1 MEVMTVKTLLINP
14 PNNLFDAFELAP
26 PIGLLSLGAAL
37 EQEDVEVE
45 VLDFNLQGIADNSF
59 VQENFYAKALKLIEE
74 KSPDV
79 VGFTSMVINSHI
91 ALELGKRIKAEQPE
105 TIIILGGTHFS
116 SIAEEV
122 LRFYP
127 WVDYVIKG
135 EGEIPFRNLIRLIKK
150 GSRLNAD
157 DAPSNVAFRD
167 GERIV
172 ASHVKKPFAD
182 MDELPFPDY
191 RLVNVEDYFRL
202 NPDRVFDY
210 EPGRGCVYKC
220 SFCYSPVHYGP
231 GGQSKNIDRILSEM
245 EELQNLGA
253 SHLFFVQDNFL
264 NNAPLAKEI
273 CRAIAGANFKL
284 TWNCYTTLPQM
295 TEEMI
300 RLLGQAGCVNAFT
313 GIDAVNEDCQKEF
326 LKKFYRGW
334 GPLERTLKCCAEHNV
349 VPTCAFMVENPTR
362 GVDNLDKTLITALFA
377 KCNGAGLRL
386 NTLTLYNGTATDLAL
401 HDKALTYS
409 ELKPRLLL
417 DCPDIV
423 HVNEY
428 ARERP
433 SLFPFHNTFLQEEV
447 WHKFSVGM
455 HITFTLFNA
464 FPMTLYRYV
473 TEDQGSIWRLVETL
487 ADKFYDL
494 TEIHP
499 DFRRSLERSQFI
511 ECFEQQ
517 SQLKAITKNSFE
529 LEAAEL
535 NVIYESEDR
544 QLKVKTAVGDE
555 TRDVLL
561 SGHELAAVSYDVS
574 DLHRFDLAH
583 TPEIKESRR
592 LVLTIN
598 DRSIQYE
605 RVEEP
610 VFSTLLNLKT
620 NRSGFAEIDSS
631 ILETLKQVGL
641 VSEATSVA

>member
-1 MEVMTVKTLLINP
+1 MIMKTLLINP

-59 VQENFYAKALKLIEE
+59 VQQDFYAKALKLIEE
-74 KSPDV
+74 KAPDV
-79 VGFTSMVINSHI
+79 VGFTSMVINSHV
-91 ALELGKRIKAEQPE
+91 ALELGKRLKADCPDV
-105 TIIILGGTHFS
+105 IIVLGGTHFS

-122 LRFYP
+122 LSFYP

-135 EGEIPFRNLIRLIKK
+135 EGEAPFRDLIRAIKK

-157 DAPSNVAFRD
+157 NAPANVAFRD

-172 ASHVKKPFAD
+172 TSHFKKPYED

-191 RLVNVEDYFRL
+191 RLVNMEDYFKL
-202 NPDRVFDY
+202 NPDRVLDY
-210 EPGRGCVYKC
+210 EPGRGCIYKC

-231 GGQSKNIDRILSEM
+231 GAQSKTIDRILSDM
-245 EELQNLGA
+245 EKLQSMGA
-253 SHLFFVQDNFL
+253 YHLFFVQDNFL
-264 NNAPLAKEI
+264 NNASLAKEI
-273 CRAIAGANFKL
+273 CRAIAAAKFKL

-313 GIDAVNEDCQKEF
+313 GIDAVNADCQKEF
-326 LKKFYRGW
+326 LKKFYKGW
-334 GPLERTLKCCAEHNV
+334 EPLERTLKCCAEHNV
-349 VPTCAFMVENPTR
+349 VPTCAFMVENPMR
-362 GVDNLDKTLITALFA
+362 GIENLDKTLMTALFA

-401 HDKALTYS
+401 QDKTLTYS

-428 ARERP
+428 AHDRP
-433 SLFPFHNTFLQEEV
+433 SLFPFHNTFLPEEV
-447 WHKFSVGM
+447 WHKFTVGM

-473 TEDQGSIWRLVETL
+473 TEDQRSLWRMVETL
-487 ADKFYDL
+487 ADKFHDL
-494 TEIHP
+494 PEIHP
-499 DFRRSLERSQFI
+499 DFRRSQQRSEFI
-511 ECFEQQ
+511 KWFEQQ
-517 SQLKAITKNSFE
+517 NDLQQITQNTFE

-535 NVIYESEDR
+535 GVIYEREDR
-544 QLKVKTAVGDE
+544 HLKVKTTTGE
-555 TRDVLL
+555 QEQDVLL
-561 SGHELAAVSYDVS
+561 SSHELASVSYDVS
-574 DLHRFDLAH
+574 DLHRFDLAS
-583 TPEIKESRR
+583 TPESKELRR

-598 DRSIQYE
+598 GRSIKYD
-605 RVEEP
+605 RIEEP
-610 VFSTLLNLKT
+610 VFNALLNLKS
-620 NRSGFAEIDSS
+620 NQSEFAEIDSS
-631 ILETLKQVGL
+631 ILEVLTEAGV
-641 VSEATSVA
+641 VSESMSGA

>member
-1 MEVMTVKTLLINP
+1 MKALLINP

-26 PIGLLSLGAAL
+26 PIGLLSLGSAL

-45 VLDFNLQGIADNSF
+45 VLDFNLAGIADNSF
-59 VQENFYAKALKLIEE
+59 VQEDFYAKALRLVVE

-79 VGFTSMVINSHI
+79 VGLTSMVVNSHV
-91 ALELGKRIKAEQPE
+91 ALELGKRVKAECPDA
-105 TIIILGGTHFS
+105 IIILGGTHFS

-122 LRFYP
+122 VTFYP

-135 EGEIPFRNLIRLIKK
+135 EGELPFRELLREIKK
-150 GSRLNAD
+150 GRRLNAVN
-157 DAPSNVAFRD
+157 APSNVAFRD
-167 GERIV
+167 GGRTV
-172 ASHVKKPFAD
+172 TSHVKKPFVD

-191 RLVNVEDYFRL
+191 RLVNIEDYFRH

-231 GGQSKNIDRILSEM
+231 GGQSKTVDRIISDM
-245 EELQNLGA
+245 ERLQGMGA

-273 CRAIAGANFKL
+273 CRAIAEARFDL

-300 RLLGQAGCVNAFT
+300 RLLGRAGCVNAFT

-326 LKKFYRGW
+326 LKKFYKGW
-334 GPLERTLKCCAEHNV
+334 GPLERTLKCCVEHNV

-401 HDKALTYS
+401 QDKALTYS

-428 ARERP
+428 ARDRP
-433 SLFPFHNTFLQEEV
+433 SLFPFHNTFLPPEV
-447 WHKFSVGM
+447 WHKFTIGM
-455 HITFTLFNA
+455 HITYTLFSA

-473 TEDQGSIWRLVETL
+473 TEDGGSVWGMVETL
-487 ADKFYDL
+487 ADEFHDL

-499 DFRRSLERSQFI
+499 DYRRSLERARFI
-511 ECFEQQ
+511 KWFERQ
-517 SQLKAITKNSFE
+517 SHLHRITKNSFE

-535 NVIYESEDR
+535 GVIYEREDR
-544 QLKVKTAVGDE
+544 RLKVKTGGGDQ
-555 TRDVLL
+555 TRDIML
-561 SGHELAAVSYDVS
+561 SGHQLAAVSYEVS

-583 TPEIKESRR
+583 TPESKESRR
-592 LVLTIN
+592 LVLTRN
-598 DRSIQYE
+598 GRSIKYD

-610 VFSTLLNLKT
+610 VFNTLLNLKA
-620 NRSGFAEIDSS
+620 NQSEFAEIDSS
-631 ILETLKQVGL
+631 ILETLKQTGL
-641 VSEATSVA
+641 VSEATGGA

>member
-1 MEVMTVKTLLINP
+1 MKTLLINP

-59 VQENFYAKALKLIEE
+59 VQQGFYAKALKLIEE
-74 KSPDV
+74 KAPDV
-79 VGFTSMVINSHI
+79 VGFTSMVINSHV
-91 ALELGKRIKAEQPE
+91 ALEIGKRLKAECPDV
-105 TIIILGGTHFS
+105 IIVLGGTHFS

-122 LRFYP
+122 LGFYP

-135 EGEIPFRNLIRLIKK
+135 EGEVPFRELIRAIKK
-150 GSRLNAD
+150 GSRLNTD
-157 DAPSNVAFRD
+157 NAPANVAFRD
-167 GERIV
+167 GGRIV
-172 ASHVKKPFAD
+172 TSHVKKPYED

-191 RLVNVEDYFRL
+191 RLVNIEDYFKF
-202 NPDRVFDY
+202 NPDRVLDY
-210 EPGRGCVYKC
+210 EPGRGCIYKC

-231 GGQSKNIDRILSEM
+231 GAQSKTIDRILSDM
-245 EELQNLGA
+245 EKLQSMGA
-253 SHLFFVQDNFL
+253 YHLFFVQDNFL

-273 CRAIAGANFKL
+273 CRAIAAAKFNL

-313 GIDAVNEDCQKEF
+313 GIDAVNADCQKEF
-326 LKKFYRGW
+326 LKKFYKGW
-334 GPLERTLKCCAEHNV
+334 EPLERTLKCCVEHNV

-362 GVDNLDKTLITALFA
+362 GIENLDKTLMTALFA

-401 HDKALTYS
+401 QDKTLTYS

-428 ARERP
+428 AHDRP
-433 SLFPFHNTFLQEEV
+433 SLFPFHNTFLPEEV
-447 WHKFSVGM
+447 WHKFTVGM

-473 TEDQGSIWRLVETL
+473 TEDQRSLWRMVETL
-487 ADKFYDL
+487 ADKFHDL

-499 DFRRSLERSQFI
+499 DFRRSRQRSEFI
-511 ECFEQQ
+511 KWFEQQ
-517 SQLKAITKNSFE
+517 SELQQITKNTFE

-535 NVIYESEDR
+535 GVINEREDR
-544 QLKVKTAVGDE
+544 HLKVKTTTGEQAQE
-555 TRDVLL
+555 VLL
-561 SGHELAAVSYDVS
+561 SSHELAAVSYDVS
-574 DLHRFDLAH
+574 DLHRFDLAS
-583 TPEIKESRR
+583 TPESKELRR
-592 LVLTIN
+592 LVLTIRG
-598 DRSIQYE
+598 RSIKYD

-610 VFSTLLNLKT
+610 VFNALLKLKS
-620 NRSGFAEIDSS
+620 NQSEFAEIDSS
-631 ILETLKQVGL
+631 ILEVLTEAGV
-641 VSEATSVA
+641 VSESMSGA

>member
-1 MEVMTVKTLLINP
+1 MQVTIMKTLLINP

-37 EQEDVEVE
+37 EQENVEVE
-45 VLDFNLQGIADNSF
+45 VLDFNLKGIADNSF
-59 VQENFYAKALKLIEE
+59 VQQGFYAKALKLIEE
-74 KSPDV
+74 KAPDV

-91 ALELGKRIKAEQPE
+91 ALELGRKIKAECPDVV
-105 TIIILGGTHFS
+105 IIMGGTHFS
-116 SIAEEV
+116 SIAEDV
-122 LRFYP
+122 LIFYP

-150 GSRLNAD
+150 GFRLNAD
-157 DAPSNVAFRD
+157 NAPSNVAFRD

-172 ASHVKKPFAD
+172 TSHLKKPFED

-191 RLVNVEDYFRL
+191 RLVNVEDYFRF

-231 GGQSKNIDRILSEM
+231 GGQSKTIDRILSEM
-245 EELQNLGA
+245 EKLQSLGA
-253 SHLFFVQDNFL
+253 YHLFFVQDNFL

-273 CRAIAGANFKL
+273 CRAIADARFNL

-300 RLLGQAGCVNAFT
+300 RLLGKAGCVNAFT
-313 GIDAVNEDCQKEF
+313 GIDAVNDDYQKEF
-326 LKKFYRGW
+326 LKKFYKGW
-334 GPLERTLKCCAEHNV
+334 GPLERTLKCCVDNNV

-362 GVDNLDKTLITALFA
+362 GVDNLDKTLVTALFA

-401 HDKALTYS
+401 QGKTLNYS

-428 ARERP
+428 AHDRP
-433 SLFPFHNTFLQEEV
+433 SLFPFHNTFLPEEV
-447 WHKFSVGM
+447 WHKFTIGM

-473 TEDQGSIWRLVETL
+473 TEDQRSIWRMVETL
-487 ADKFYDL
+487 ADEFHDL

-511 ECFEQQ
+511 KWFEQQ
-517 SQLKAITKNSFE
+517 SQLQQITKNTFE

-535 NVIYESEDR
+535 GVIYAKEDR
-544 QLKVKTAVGDE
+544 HLKVKTDGDE
-555 TRDVLL
+555 QTQDVLL
-561 SGHELAAVSYDVS
+561 SGHELATLSYDVS
-574 DLHRFDLAH
+574 DLHRFDLTY
-583 TPEIKESRR
+583 TPESKELRR
-592 LVLTIN
+592 LVLTRN
-598 DRSIQYE
+598 DRSIKYN

-610 VFSTLLNLKT
+610 VFNTLLNLKADQ
-620 NRSGFAEIDSS
+620 SGLAEIDSS
-631 ILETLKQVGL
+631 ILETLKQAGI
-641 VSEATSVA
+641 VSEATSGA